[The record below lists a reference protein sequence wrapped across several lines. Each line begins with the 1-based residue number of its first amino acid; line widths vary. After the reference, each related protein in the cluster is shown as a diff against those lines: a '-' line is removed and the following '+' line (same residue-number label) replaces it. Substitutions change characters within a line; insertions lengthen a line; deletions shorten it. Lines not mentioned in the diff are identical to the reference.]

1 MSFAEAHG
9 SDALCWQKC
18 WLKQSFS
25 ARSNPSSGVAPVLTD
40 EIIQALGSTV
50 RFVKRSDG
58 GGLYISITPGG
69 TARWY
74 LTYRYLGEQKAISGG
89 RYPDVSLEAVMN
101 LRRARQPV

>member
-1 MSFAEAHG
+1 M
-9 SDALCWQKC
+9 
-18 WLKQSFS
+18 KQSFS

-50 RFVKRSDG
+50 RVVKSSDG

-74 LTYRYLGEQKAISGG
+74 LTYRYLGKQKAISGG
-89 RYPDVSLEAVMN
+89 RYPDVSID
-101 LRRARQPV
+101 RARVWREEIKISLKRIELILRNAILIRR